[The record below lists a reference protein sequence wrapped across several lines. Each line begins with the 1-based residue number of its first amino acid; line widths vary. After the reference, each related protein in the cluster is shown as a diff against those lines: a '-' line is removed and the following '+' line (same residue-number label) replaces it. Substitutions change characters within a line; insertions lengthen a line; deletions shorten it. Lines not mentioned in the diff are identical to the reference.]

1 MNEANIFQKVKLWK
15 PRHSTHDLSYINK
28 FTLDFGNLVP
38 CYIEPVVP
46 GDKFRIDTA
55 YFLRFQPLIA
65 PIMDNVDMYVHYFYV
80 PERLVWDG
88 FGDWIKGFSVEN
100 VPVPQ
105 YLLVQEVNTF
115 HSSQAGQT
123 LGVTHQ
129 EVCGKGSLWDM
140 LGYPIL
146 DENKNYGN
154 QRVKANRLLAYALI
168 WREYYRD
175 QNLSDELDLFN
186 DVNGRLNPGTYVNFL
201 FMRQRAWEKDYF
213 TSALPWPQRGADV
226 TLPLTGDA
234 PVLGGAILEGSQTV
248 KDGIVPTPDYVKHV
262 VGSGLSS
269 GGNIGYQYNTSDSK
283 YVKTANYPD
292 ADAQPLSG
300 DELRKISPQSLEGS
314 SGLHADMS
322 QVTAATI
329 NDLRKANALQKW
341 FELRARTGN
350 RLKEFLLGN
359 FGVAPKDLRLD
370 RPQYL
375 GGGKAPVVIAD
386 VLQNSASIVSGDEA
400 SPQANMAGQGAAFG
414 KSSRIKKFVDE
425 HGYIIGIMSVIPRSS
440 YMNGCPRDLTKF
452 DQLDYFFPVF
462 QNLGEQE
469 IKNSEIFFSNSLEA
483 NEGTFGY
490 TPRYAE
496 YKFHGNE
503 VHGDLRDDLD
513 FWHLGRKFSDT
524 PVLSQKFVE
533 VRPEERGDDLNRIF
547 AYTGNDSKRLIVQ
560 VAHHVRAIRPM
571 DFYSIPSL

>member
-146 DENKNYGN
+146 DENKDYGN

-175 QNLSDELDLFN
+175 QNLSDEVDLFN
-186 DVNGRLNPGTYVNFL
+186 DVNGRLNPGMFVNFL

-234 PVLGGAILEGSQTV
+234 PVTGSSEVNLSTVGAGGTFLKKNDGTSYGHRTGLEIGDPETQGNPLLDSDDSNRLALDTQARVT
-248 KDGIVPTPDYVKHV
+248 
-262 VGSGLSS
+262 LSS
-269 GGNIGYQYNTSDSK
+269 PGQYN
-283 YVKTANYPD
+283 NM
-292 ADAQPLSG
+292 
-300 DELRKISPQSLEGS
+300 
-314 SGLHADMS
+314 HADMS
-322 QVTAATI
+322 KVTAATI

-400 SPQANMAGQGAAFG
+400 SPQANMAGQGAAYG

-469 IKNSEIFFSNSLEA
+469 IKNSELFFSNSLEA

-503 VHGDLRDDLD
+503 VHGDLRDDLE
-513 FWHLGRKFSDT
+513 FWHLGRKFSST

-533 VRPEERGDDLNRIF
+533 VRPEETGDDLNRVF

>member
-105 YLLVQEVNTF
+105 YILLQEVNTF
-115 HSSQAGQT
+115 HLSAEGQA

-154 QRVKANRLLAYALI
+154 QRKKANRLLAYALI

-175 QNLSDELDLFN
+175 QNLSDEVDLFS
-186 DVNGRLNPGTYVNFL
+186 DVNGRLSPNKFVNFL

-226 TLPLTGDA
+226 NLPLTGDA
-234 PVLGGAILEGSQTV
+234 PVSGDASINFST
-248 KDGIVPTPDYVKHV
+248 
-262 VGSGLSS
+262 VGSGGTYVKRNDGTASARGGAQIGSS
-269 GGNIGYQYNTSDSK
+269 TSLGNPLLDDDDQRIAFDTPAHITTDDPGQYNHLK
-283 YVKTANYPD
+283 
-292 ADAQPLSG
+292 
-300 DELRKISPQSLEGS
+300 
-314 SGLHADMS
+314 ADMS

-386 VLQNSASIVSGDEA
+386 VLQNSASVVSGDEA

-440 YMNGCPRDLTKF
+440 YMNGCPRDLDKF
-452 DQLDYFFPVF
+452 DQLDYYFPVF

-469 IKNSEIFFSNSLEA
+469 IKNSEIFFSDSLEA

-503 VHGDLRDDLD
+503 VHGDLRDDLE

-533 VRPEERGDDLNRIF
+533 VRPDENGDDLNRIF

>member
-88 FGDWIKGFSVEN
+88 FGEWIKGFSVEN

-105 YLLVQEVNTF
+105 YLLLQEVNTF
-115 HSSQAGQT
+115 HSSQEGQT

-154 QRVKANRLLAYALI
+154 QRVKANRLLCYALI

-175 QNLSDELDLFN
+175 QNLTDELDLFS
-186 DVNGRLNPGTYVNFL
+186 DVNGRLSPNKFVNFL

-234 PVLGGAILEGSQTV
+234 SV
-248 KDGIVPTPDYVKHV
+248 
-262 VGSGLSS
+262 
-269 GGNIGYQYNTSDSK
+269 
-283 YVKTANYPD
+283 
-292 ADAQPLSG
+292 SG
-300 DELRKISPQSLEGS
+300 DATINFSTVGAGGTFLKKNDGTTYGHRTGLEIGDPEVQGNPLLES
-314 SGLHADMS
+314 DDSNRMAFDTYAHITTEGGPNNLKADMS

-400 SPQANMAGQGAAFG
+400 SPQANMAGQGAAYG

-503 VHGDLRDDLD
+503 VHGDLRDDLE

-533 VRPEERGDDLNRIF
+533 VRPEETGDDLNRIF